1 MKSRAR
7 FTSLLAFIIL
17 ALLQFSACSG
27 TPSTFNKVTIS
38 PSGTMYL
45 GQGGTIPLISA
56 TVLNDTQLNGGVTFS
71 LLPVG
76 VGSGTL
82 TQLTST
88 TASFAAPGVVT
99 AETIVTITATSV
111 DFPKQF
117 AVLTVK
123 IEPPPSITTTSVP
136 DATLDTAYT
145 APITATGGVPP
156 LSWSLSSGTLPTGL
170 TLGSSK
176 TDTVNITGKATVAGA
191 YTFTVTVTDA
201 TGASSTSGQLQI
213 VVSSLAFTTTSPL
226 PSGTVGVAYAGV
238 QFAATGGTPPYAFS
252 LANGSNLPPGLQL
265 NAGDLTGTPTTV
277 GNYSFD
283 VSVTDSENPAAV
295 ITNTFT
301 LVVNPVQDLTLLTG
315 SYAFNFSGNNASGFV
330 AAAGTFTTDGN
341 GNITTGEADITNL
354 QNNTLYKSITGTY
367 TAGQDGRGTITF
379 TSVTGAP
386 TFAFAIDAGGSGHGR
401 LIEFDAAPIVTRGS
415 GRLEAQSVTTCVVT
429 GTGTN
434 TYAGTFAF
442 GGSGYASNFAAGGA
456 GPIGFAGTFTAIPPI
471 SPATQGSLGNGEM
484 DSNAPNNV
492 LFGNGGNSIS
502 GVYQSGP
509 DSTHCTL
516 GLSAAGLSNPNYD
529 VYPISFS
536 DAFMIE
542 TDTVNGN
549 TPNITT
555 AEMKQQFGQPFN
567 TGSMSGAM
575 AGGVSGSVLSGSYVP
590 YVSVMQM
597 VSSSGSGSF
606 QILLTDNEGGIVSGT
621 NGTPFAVTYTAD
633 QFGRVDTGGFT
644 VNGVFQPIFYLVSDD
659 EAFVVSML
667 SGGPISGHLDTQTL
681 SHFTTAS
688 INGTLVEG
696 TSAPAVSADQNFSGY
711 LTFDGSVTP
720 ATINGVQD
728 VSTSSANTSAE
739 AVTGTYVLSNTGAV
753 DGSGTVT
760 LTSPAASTA
769 AFYIVSPTKMVMITT
784 PQTALPHTG
793 SGRASLPATNVPQSP
808 KPDGYLRW

>member
-191 YTFTVTVTDA
+191 YAFTVTVTDA

-277 GNYSFD
+277 GNYSFG

-386 TFAFAIDAGGSGHGR
+386 TFAFAIDTGGSGHGR

-509 DSTHCTL
+509 DATHCTL

-784 PQTALPHTG
+784 TTG
-793 SGRASLPATNVPQSP
+793 DTHPVLVIVGH
-808 KPDGYLRW
+808 

>member
-277 GNYSFD
+277 GNYSFG

-386 TFAFAIDAGGSGHGR
+386 TFAFAIDTGGSGHGR

-509 DSTHCTL
+509 DATHCTL

-784 PQTALPHTG
+784 TTG
-793 SGRASLPATNVPQSP
+793 DTHPVLVIVGH
-808 KPDGYLRW
+808 

>member
-277 GNYSFD
+277 GNYSFG

-386 TFAFAIDAGGSGHGR
+386 TFAFAIDTGGSGHGR

-606 QILLTDNEGGIVSGT
+606 QILLTDNEAGIVSGT

-784 PQTALPHTG
+784 TTG
-793 SGRASLPATNVPQSP
+793 DTHPVLVIVGH
-808 KPDGYLRW
+808 

>member
-17 ALLQFSACSG
+17 VLLQFSACSG

-191 YTFTVTVTDA
+191 YAFTVTVTDA

-277 GNYSFD
+277 GNYSFG

-509 DSTHCTL
+509 DATHCTL

-784 PQTALPHTG
+784 TTG
-793 SGRASLPATNVPQSP
+793 DTHPVLVIVGH
-808 KPDGYLRW
+808 

>member
-7 FTSLLAFIIL
+7 FTCLLAFIVL

-56 TVLNDTQLNGGVTFS
+56 TVLNDTNLNGGVTFT

-82 TQLTST
+82 TQLTSS
-88 TASFAAPGVVT
+88 TASFAAPGAVT

-111 DFPKQF
+111 DFPKQS
-117 AVLTVK
+117 ATLTVK

-136 DATLDTAYT
+136 DATLDTAYS
-145 APITATGGVPP
+145 APIVATGGVPP
-156 LSWSLSSGTLPTGL
+156 LAWTLSSGTLPTGL
-170 TLGSSK
+170 ALGSSK

-252 LANGSNLPPGLQL
+252 LANGSNSPPGLQL

-277 GNYSFD
+277 GNYSFG

-386 TFAFAIDAGGSGHGR
+386 TFAFAIDTGGSGHGR

-509 DSTHCTL
+509 DATHCTL

-784 PQTALPHTG
+784 TTG
-793 SGRASLPATNVPQSP
+793 DTHPVLVIVGH
-808 KPDGYLRW
+808 